1 MALDS
6 QTVGEIAHAV
16 AATMIGISGY
26 CLARCALA
34 MQRIIRDTFEA
45 RGMLPPKR
53 QNDRDVIRRLN
64 QTLWLSTLIEQRSPH
79 LFQRFCETGEI
90 SRDIWF
96 PDLDDESLKHAFN
109 VAKDVHHKRCKLRV
123 S

>member
-6 QTVGEIAHAV
+6 QTVREIAHAV

-34 MQRIIRDTFEA
+34 MQRIIRDAFEA

-53 QNDRDVIRRLN
+53 QNEGN
-64 QTLWLSTLIEQRSPH
+64 PH
-79 LFQRFCETGEI
+79 GNPGSQVRPSGI
-90 SRDIWF
+90 PHDG
-96 PDLDDESLKHAFN
+96 
-109 VAKDVHHKRCKLRV
+109 KLRFLLDAFLRLLLIR
-123 S
+123 